1 MDGSILV
8 PFASKVLPF
17 GLLFAN
23 THSKAIKMTPRIPP
37 KNGAVFTPGQV
48 IRLEFPAQGYV
59 NPLNTT
65 LEFDVTLNAFGTAGV
80 DIIRFQNNI
89 QSIFSRVRLLY
100 GATPLEDIINYNV
113 VVRNLTEWTGTGQ
126 TGVMDQS
133 SIANGIGGVTYGMA
147 PSYATGAIVRGGT
160 SGLGLTYGYVNVRQ
174 FYIQGIDTS
183 INTATSGTATTL
195 FQAGCG
201 IGLVPNNVAISGY
214 TTTGAALGTAGGSG
228 ISNGYCTRRYQINF
242 ALGLFTQDKLIP
254 TKFMASQLAI
264 EVTLE
269 NQDACI
275 FTCNGTGAG
284 ANPTYGVGNVNLIPE
299 ILEFDASY
307 GRLLLPVFAN
317 LFIVQMQCF
326 FVDFVKVVYQ
336 SSLLRGIHLSFLWV
350 VLQTSTCLSK
360 NDLGQSRPCLQFNV
374 ELQ

>member
-1 MDGSILV
+1 M
-8 PFASKVLPF
+8 
-17 GLLFAN
+17 
-23 THSKAIKMTPRIPP
+23 
-37 KNGAVFTPGQV
+37 
-48 IRLEFPAQGYV
+48 
-59 NPLNTT
+59 
-65 LEFDVTLNAFGTAGV
+65 
-80 DIIRFQNNI
+80 
-89 QSIFSRVRLLY
+89 
-100 GATPLEDIINYNV
+100 

-126 TGVMDQS
+126 QGVMDQS
-133 SIANGIGGVTYGMA
+133 SIANGIGGVTFGMA
-147 PSYATGAIVRGGT
+147 PSYSGAIVRGGT

-183 INTATSGTATTL
+183 INTATSGTAVSTGP
-195 FQAGCG
+195 QQGNG

-228 ISNGYCTRRYQINF
+228 ISNGYCTRRYQVNF

-264 EVTLE
+264 ELTLE

-275 FTCNGTGAG
+275 FICNGTGTG
-284 ANPTYGVGNVNLIPE
+284 TTPTYGVGNVNLIPE

-307 GRLLLPVFAN
+307 GRLLLPVFVN

-326 FVDFVKVVYQ
+326 FVDFVKVVFQ

-350 VLQTSTCLSK
+350 VLQMSTCLSK
-360 NDLGQSRPCLQFNV
+360 NDLDQSRPCLQFNV